1 MEALAVVNREL
12 RQEIDRRQAV
22 EKSLRESEEHY
33 SRLLEQSRDMQEQLR
48 LLSRQVLST
57 QEEERKKIS
66 RELHDVIAQTLTG
79 INVRLAAL
87 KKEGTSNSRGLE
99 RGIARTQRLVQQ
111 SVDIVHQFAR
121 KLRPTMLDDLG
132 LIPALHTF
140 MKLFRAETGIRVS
153 LSVFAAV
160 EQLHGDKRTVLY
172 RVAQEALTNV
182 ARHAK
187 ASQVEVKLQKMGEA
201 ICMTITDD
209 GKGFQTERVVR
220 AEQGKRLGLL
230 GMRERLEIV
239 GGNFTVTSTPGKGT
253 TVLAQ
258 IPLMDRASA
267 SRTGSSSGADREPSR
282 LAAATRARRRQKVQC
297 PRPFPSAASRDG
309 SRSGELKPALP
320 EEGVPH

>member
-1 MEALAVVNREL
+1 
-12 RQEIDRRQAV
+12 
-22 EKSLRESEEHY
+22 
-33 SRLLEQSRDMQEQLR
+33 
-48 LLSRQVLST
+48 
-57 QEEERKKIS
+57 
-66 RELHDVIAQTLTG
+66 
-79 INVRLAAL
+79 
-87 KKEGTSNSRGLE
+87 
-99 RGIARTQRLVQQ
+99 
-111 SVDIVHQFAR
+111 VDIVHQFAR

-140 MKLFRAETGIRVS
+140 MKQFRAETGIRVS

-160 EQLHGDKRTVLY
+160 EHLHGDKRIVLY

-182 ARHAK
+182 ARHAR
-187 ASQVEVKLQKMGEA
+187 ASQVEVKLQKTGEA

-239 GGNFTVTSTPGKGT
+239 GGRFAVTSAPGKGT

-258 IPLMDRASA
+258 IPLMDRPSA
-267 SRTGSSSGADREPSR
+267 STTASSSGADREPSR
-282 LAAATRARRRQKVQC
+282 LAAATRARRRQKVQL

-309 SRSGELKPALP
+309 SRSGEPKPALP
-320 EEGVPH
+320 GEGEPH